1 MHRDKRMQSRQKQI
15 SEKSPVPDMQFHFLA
30 NEKFPNG
37 LLFFND
43 NWEVIYINRAV
54 CDMYGYSKDELLSM
68 TCQDLLKGV
77 VEHLYSLEKMEEFS
91 RELIQERKD
100 GTQFLARVHGQCF
113 KSKDGEILGYFLT
126 IEDYTRAH
134 RTREELEIAKTKM
147 ELESHKLWSILEGMD
162 GGIIVLNENDEIEE
176 INTWV
181 LEKMG
186 WTRQRVLGK
195 RLWEF
200 IKEEEENELKDIIDS
215 FRNRERTS
223 NINLAQ
229 KQGDRHFSLRIQP
242 VFRIGFYYGAIINM
256 VDVTELEEA
265 RKQAEVANKVKSEFV
280 ANMSHEIRTPM
291 NGILGI
297 AQLLEDTKLDDQQ
310 RKYVK
315 MIVTSG
321 EALLEIIND
330 ILDFSKIEA
339 GKLLLDI
346 EPFDL
351 SETIE
356 NILDTLAVKA
366 YEKNIELICQIKSEV
381 PLYLEGDSGRL
392 RQILINLLGNSVK
405 FTQDGEILLKVEV
418 EKTIKQ
424 KVMLHFY
431 VSDTGIGISKEKLGT
446 IFDSFSQADTSTT
459 REYGG
464 TGLGLAITKQLVE
477 MMGGEIWVK
486 SKPGKGSTFHFT
498 AGFGLSGKKTKN
510 WKPIPTSKLEGIS
523 VLVVDDNETNR
534 LILHEMISAWG
545 CNVSIVSSGEKAIAE
560 LRRAS
565 KAGNPYNLVLL
576 DFLMPGMDGF
586 EVARRIGEGSDFG
599 NPKLVMLTSVGKTD
613 DIKRCRQLDIT
624 SYLLKPIK
632 QKELLQTILHVLG
645 EPENE
650 PEKDQRKEGMEI
662 NPVAKDIRILLVED
676 NRINRQIAISLLK
689 KKGWYVFPVE
699 NGEKAIDALQ
709 KETFDIVLM
718 DVQMPVMD
726 GFKATS
732 LIRAQEKDTEKHIPI
747 LAMTAYALKGDR
759 ERCLDAGMDDYITKP
774 INADELYETVSRWIQ
789 HVKS

>member
-1 MHRDKRMQSRQKQI
+1 M
-15 SEKSPVPDMQFHFLA
+15 
-30 NEKFPNG
+30 
-37 LLFFND
+37 
-43 NWEVIYINRAV
+43 
-54 CDMYGYSKDELLSM
+54 
-68 TCQDLLKGV
+68 
-77 VEHLYSLEKMEEFS
+77 
-91 RELIQERKD
+91 
-100 GTQFLARVHGQCF
+100 
-113 KSKDGEILGYFLT
+113 
-126 IEDYTRAH
+126 
-134 RTREELEIAKTKM
+134 
-147 ELESHKLWSILEGMD
+147 
-162 GGIIVLNENDEIEE
+162 
-176 INTWV
+176 
-181 LEKMG
+181 
-186 WTRQRVLGK
+186 
-195 RLWEF
+195 
-200 IKEEEENELKDIIDS
+200 
-215 FRNRERTS
+215 
-223 NINLAQ
+223 
-229 KQGDRHFSLRIQP
+229 
-242 VFRIGFYYGAIINM
+242 
-256 VDVTELEEA
+256 
-265 RKQAEVANKVKSEFV
+265 
-280 ANMSHEIRTPM
+280 
-291 NGILGI
+291 
-297 AQLLEDTKLDDQQ
+297 
-310 RKYVK
+310 
-315 MIVTSG
+315 
-321 EALLEIIND
+321 
-330 ILDFSKIEA
+330 
-339 GKLLLDI
+339 
-346 EPFDL
+346 
-351 SETIE
+351 
-356 NILDTLAVKA
+356 
-366 YEKNIELICQIKSEV
+366 
-381 PLYLEGDSGRL
+381 
-392 RQILINLLGNSVK
+392 K
-405 FTQDGEILLKVEV
+405 FTQDGEIVLKVEV

-431 VSDTGIGISKEKLGT
+431 VSDTGIGIGKEKLGT

-459 REYGG
+459 RQYGG

-498 AGFGLSGKKTKN
+498 AGFGFSGKKPKN

-613 DIKRCRQLDIT
+613 DIKRCRELDIT

-632 QKELLQTILHVLG
+632 QKELLQTILHALG

-699 NGEKAIDALQ
+699 NGKEAIDALQ

-732 LIRAQEKDTEKHIPI
+732 LIRAQEKHTEKHIPI

-774 INADELYETVSRWIQ
+774 INADELYETVTKWIQ